1 MGSGRTSY
9 RKSAE
14 QRRRAATY
22 GGCVLMGQCRTA
34 PPSHRPGEKSLPPS
48 ALGARTAARP
58 LRGTQAAAP
67 PTPAFRAEFGPG
79 CRRGSEPVVWASMTQ
94 DARSFLVARGC
105 ARHSAFLYCI
115 LILIVRN
122 PSACLLDVW
131 HGGFLP
137 RAWRVMLFR
146 CCGWRATCGRASALR
161 RSSPARVLKKKK
173 SSADFAGCCFD
184 VCTGA

>member
-1 MGSGRTSY
+1 MHSKAPEPLYANPQRAQLKQLAASLRRGQYRTTD
-9 RKSAE
+9 AQLTA
-14 QRRRAATY
+14 QRRQTKLDC
-22 GGCVLMGQCRTA
+22 GVFVVPSVL
-34 PPSHRPGEKSLPPS
+34 
-48 ALGARTAARP
+48 
-58 LRGTQAAAP
+58 
-67 PTPAFRAEFGPG
+67 
-79 CRRGSEPVVWASMTQ
+79 Q

-161 RSSPARVLKKKK
+161 RSSPAACVKKKK
-173 SSADFAGCCFD
+173 SSADFAGMLLFRRLHGRVAFVIYD
-184 VCTGA
+184 QYGQGGKNSQYSPANAWNRPE